1 MNTTTK
7 SHTSITNLACITLI
21 GIAAIACT
29 KPQPEAEVKPET
41 LPIEGT
47 WELLSETKI
56 EKSDTTFTPAA
67 KNQRMIKI
75 INKTHFAFLRHDL
88 NGGKDSTNAI
98 YVAGGG
104 TYDFK
109 DGAYTEHLE
118 FLNFR
123 EWENHDF
130 HFTVKIQ
137 NDTLIQQG
145 QEKVEGTDIDRY
157 IIEKYIRVSR

>member
-1 MNTTTK
+1 MNIATK
-7 SHTSITNLACITLI
+7 SHPSILSIACITF
-21 GIAAIACT
+21 IATLAIACN
-29 KPQPEAEVKPET
+29 KSQPAAEVKPEAS
-41 LPIEGT
+41 PIEGT

-56 EKSDTTFTPAA
+56 EKRDTTFTPAA

-104 TYDFK
+104 TYTLTDS
-109 DGAYTEHLE
+109 AYTEHLE

-137 NDTLIQQG
+137 NDTLVQQG
-145 QEKVEGTDIDRY
+145 QEKIEGTDIDRY
-157 IIEKYIRVSR
+157 IIEKYIRTSK

>member
-1 MNTTTK
+1 M
-7 SHTSITNLACITLI
+7 ACN
-21 GIAAIACT
+21 
-29 KPQPEAEVKPET
+29 KPQPAAEIKPET

-56 EKSDTTFTPAA
+56 EKSDTTVTPAA

-104 TYDFK
+104 TYDLK

-137 NDTLIQQG
+137 NDTLVQQG
-145 QEKVEGTDIDRY
+145 QEKIEGTDIDRY
-157 IIEKYIRVSR
+157 IIEKYARVTK

>member
-1 MNTTTK
+1 MNFTTK
-7 SHTSITNLACITLI
+7 SHTSIINFTCITLI
-21 GIAAIACT
+21 SMLALACN
-29 KPQPEAEVKPET
+29 KPQPTADTKPEAS
-41 LPIEGT
+41 PIEGT

-104 TYDFK
+104 TYEFK

-123 EWENHDF
+123 DWENHDF

-157 IIEKYIRVSR
+157 IIEKYARVSK

>member
-1 MNTTTK
+1 MSTGTQ
-7 SHTSITNLACITLI
+7 SHTHLISITCIALISMLAM
-21 GIAAIACT
+21 ACT
-29 KPQPEAEVKPET
+29 KPQPTAEAIHET
-41 LPIEGT
+41 SPIEGT

-56 EKSDTTFTPAA
+56 EKGDTTFTPAA
-67 KNQRMIKI
+67 KSQRMIKI

-88 NGGKDSTNAI
+88 NGGKDSANAI

-109 DGAYTEHLE
+109 DGAYAEHLE

-123 EWENHDF
+123 EWENQDF
-130 HFTVKIQ
+130 HFTVKVR

-157 IIEKYIRVSR
+157 IIERYIKVIK

>member
-1 MNTTTK
+1 MKTTTK
-7 SHTSITNLACITLI
+7 SHTTITSIACITLI
-21 GIAAIACT
+21 SILAMSCN
-29 KPQPEAEVKPET
+29 KPQSASDSKPEA

-56 EKSDTTFTPAA
+56 EKGDTTFTPAA
-67 KNQRMIKI
+67 KSQRMIKI
-75 INKTHFAFLRHDL
+75 INSTHFAFLRHDL
-88 NGGKDSTNAI
+88 NGGKDSTAAI

-104 TYDFK
+104 TYTLK
-109 DGAYTEHLE
+109 DSAYTEHLE

-145 QEKVEGTDIDRY
+145 QEKVEGTNIDRY
-157 IIEKYIRVSR
+157 IIEKYLKVTK

>member
-1 MNTTTK
+1 MNTTK
-7 SHTSITNLACITLI
+7 SHTITSLTCITLVSI
-21 GIAAIACT
+21 FALACN
-29 KPQPEAEVKPET
+29 KPQPAADSPSEV

-67 KNQRMIKI
+67 RNERMIKI

-88 NGGKDSTNAI
+88 NGGKDSAAAI

-104 TYDFK
+104 TYTLK
-109 DGAYTEHLE
+109 DSTYTEHLE

-130 HFTVKIQ
+130 HFTVKVQ

-145 QEKVEGTDIDRY
+145 QEKVEGTNIDRY
-157 IIEKYIRVSR
+157 IIEKYIKVTK

>member
-7 SHTSITNLACITLI
+7 SHTGMISMACITLI
-21 GIAAIACT
+21 GILSIACD
-29 KPQPEAEVKPET
+29 KPKPAAEIKPDA

-145 QEKVEGTDIDRY
+145 QEKVAGTDIDRY
-157 IIEKYIRVSR
+157 IIEKYARVTK